1 MRLGQL
7 ARKLSLRPSEIT
19 EFLAAR
25 NISIEEGSNT
35 KIDDDHASLII
46 QHFAPAMQ
54 NTVDPD
60 VSAQEE
66 LVAIIPG
73 DSMSKETEILP
84 EKELETE
91 LPGAS
96 TEAPDEKPEVI
107 KAPKVELSG
116 LKVLGKIELPD
127 PKRKSLET
135 ELEENVEGGPA
146 KVEEPAKREV
156 SERKSTTPRKETR
169 GQKSSKNPIAF
180 EREREALEA
189 RKKREAEAERQ
200 KERRTQNYLKKVKTA
215 QPTKATKIVTEE
227 TEQMSTAELEEPPKT
242 WWGRLVRWLTT

>member
-25 NISIEEGSNT
+25 NILIEEGSNT

-46 QHFAPAMQ
+46 QHFAPDMQ

-66 LVAIIPG
+66 PVAIPTNSIL
-73 DSMSKETEILP
+73 KETEILP
-84 EKELETE
+84 EKQLETE
-91 LPGAS
+91 MPETS
-96 TEAPDEKPEVI
+96 TEALEEKPEVI

-127 PKRKSLET
+127 PKKKSLET
-135 ELEENVEGGPA
+135 ASEENVGGEPA
-146 KVEEPAKREV
+146 KVEEPAKKEV
-156 SERKSTTPRKETR
+156 SERKSTSPRKETR

-227 TEQMSTAELEEPPKT
+227 TEQMSAAELEEPPKT